1 MFIKCVGAYVKLT
14 PFDRVKNQLIA
25 KIKEI
30 YLPDQATVAGIATKL
45 NQLDFTGAADD
56 EPVKKASKK
65 MKDDDDDEE
74 DFPAKK
80 KPAAGGLP
88 DFT

>member
-1 MFIKCVGAYVKLT
+1 MFIKSVGAYVKLT

-30 YLPDQATVAGIATKL
+30 YLPDQATVAGIANKMS
-45 NQLDFTGAADD
+45 QLDFTGASDDAPSKKRHDD
-56 EPVKKASKK
+56 EDEGPQKKQ
-65 MKDDDDDEE
+65 
-74 DFPAKK
+74 
-80 KPAAGGLP
+80 GGLP

>member
-30 YLPDQATVAGIATKL
+30 YLPDQATVAGIANKMS
-45 NQLDFTGAADD
+45 QLDFTGAADD
-56 EPVKKASKK
+56 EPPKKKAQK
-65 MKDDDDDEE
+65 MDDEE

-80 KPAAGGLP
+80 KPAAAGGLP

>member
-30 YLPDQATVAGIATKL
+30 HVPDQATVAGIANKL
-45 NQLDFTGAADD
+45 
-56 EPVKKASKK
+56 S
-65 MKDDDDDEE
+65 
-74 DFPAKK
+74 
-80 KPAAGGLP
+80 
-88 DFT
+88 

>member
-30 YLPDQATVAGIATKL
+30 YLPDQATVAGIANKMS
-45 NQLDFTGAADD
+45 QLDFTGASDD
-56 EPVKKASKK
+56 APPKKKPQQN
-65 MKDDDDDEE
+65 DDDDEE
-74 DFPAKK
+74 EDIPAKK